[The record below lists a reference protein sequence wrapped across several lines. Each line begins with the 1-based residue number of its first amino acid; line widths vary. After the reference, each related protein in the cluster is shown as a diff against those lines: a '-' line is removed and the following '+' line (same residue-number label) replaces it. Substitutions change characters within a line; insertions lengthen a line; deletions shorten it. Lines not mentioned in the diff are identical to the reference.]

1 MLLSDLI
8 WYPWGS
14 RFLLAKYVPG
24 FPAKTPKRTQKR
36 RLEANWQ
43 KLKMVGKCMTM
54 NVLQMVRKLILAKA
68 IYVHN
73 FKRPHDDVAKQL
85 NYWPTTLT

>member
-1 MLLSDLI
+1 
-8 WYPWGS
+8 
-14 RFLLAKYVPG
+14 
-24 FPAKTPKRTQKR
+24 
-36 RLEANWQ
+36 
-43 KLKMVGKCMTM
+43 MTM